1 MESVEDVKDVNELK
15 NIDEEENIENRER
28 IDDKENTEDINN
40 VEDVGFVQDADDA
53 KSVDNAENDDNVTES
68 VDDVESND
76 EDYDDV
82 NGDEAEDRKD
92 TDSEDENDVENRVND
107 EIVRCIESRLDDGYW
122 SIFPCR
128 IRMPGGRRDG
138 VLTMDRNVTVS
149 ELNHRLDVT
158 FSYRAYFIGRW
169 VNGEILPNDPGM
181 TMRELDNIATD
192 FAIGIGTE
200 EWSDGLDLEELNKFT
215 DDF

>member
-1 MESVEDVKDVNELK
+1 MEDANEVK
-15 NIDEEENIENRER
+15 NIDE
-28 IDDKENTEDINN
+28 KENTENEGETNDAENTEDLDI
-40 VEDVGFVQDADDA
+40 VEDAGFVQDADDA
-53 KSVDNAENDDNVTES
+53 KSVYNAENDDNV
-68 VDDVESND
+68 D
-76 EDYDDV
+76 
-82 NGDEAEDRKD
+82 GDEAENRED
-92 TDSEDENDVENRVND
+92 TDSEDENDVKNRVND
-107 EIVRCIESRLDDGYW
+107 ELVRCIESRLDDGYW